1 MVQGLASQILWIIPT
16 FIGKIPEPEERLG
29 QERLEQENIIR
40 NIERGPGQAQEKVGA
55 LTDNLSSAP
64 LEKNWNRLLS
74 LQGVFANIGINILN
88 VSLPGLGFLDYH
100 SFSVSWQVDILDD
113 SSKSSKSLERYT
125 KWNVVVILRTDDLYL
140 PFLQK

>member
-1 MVQGLASQILWIIPT
+1 MMDQGLASQILWIIPT
-16 FIGKIPEPEERLG
+16 FMGKIPEAEERL
-29 QERLEQENIIR
+29 EEENFIR
-40 NIERGPGQAQEKVGA
+40 KAELDQLDPAQDKLGG
-55 LTDNLSSAP
+55 LTDNLASAP
-64 LEKNWNRLLS
+64 LEKNWNRLMS

-88 VSLPGLGFLDYH
+88 VSLPGQGFLDFLI